1 MYRLV
6 ASWGNYS
13 VVLVDLSRRYFS
25 KIPEI
30 SVEIWSRETSP
41 CSSEI
46 YSLYFHYWIW
56 ILKKLEWKQ
65 RSFFVVSFVL
75 TMTSTLISA
84 EDEIV
89 IISLN
94 RKFFFLKNGSSS
106 WLSGNIQA
114 TVWLMLFWMNANS
127 YCLFFGSASLLLA
140 AECEFCIV
148 NKKLRNYW
156 SILLWTSVL

>member
-6 ASWGNYS
+6 ASSGNNS

-30 SVEIWSRETSP
+30 SVEIWSRKNNP

-56 ILKKLEWKQ
+56 ILKKLELKQ
-65 RSFFVVSFVL
+65 QSFFVVSFVL
-75 TMTSTLISA
+75 TMTSTAIST

-94 RKFFFLKNGSSS
+94 RNFFFLKNGSSS

-114 TVWLMLFWMNANS
+114 TVWLVLFRMNANS

-148 NKKLRNYW
+148 NQILRHYQ